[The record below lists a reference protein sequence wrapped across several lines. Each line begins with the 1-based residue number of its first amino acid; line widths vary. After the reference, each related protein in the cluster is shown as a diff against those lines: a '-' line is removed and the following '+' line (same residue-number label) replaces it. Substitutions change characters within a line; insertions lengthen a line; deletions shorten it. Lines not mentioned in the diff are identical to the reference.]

1 MADKIEASVVYE
13 ANGAV
18 VQLWVRD
25 PDLAGKEAVFTLGLQ
40 AQVKRASPVHRSE
53 VLLERRFTLAPGQN
67 RIRLGEVLDRHFVY
81 RGQQLD
87 LLPNARVEIDDGLV
101 FDTKLDLDVGPACKL
116 PPRHDAPEDH
126 ASVHSPRDRFSF
138 IANLRA
144 IPAKSRAIVLWLVIV
159 GLPVIALNAVVGVR
173 DQFVPDSQVWFY
185 DHRGDDGS
193 ESPLMK
199 ALMGSG
205 GVGMALWLAIRRQLQ
220 KYMRFEA
227 RLPVAGQITRGSRC
241 RVADMIEGVAR
252 VPLQQARVRVVAF
265 NREHGQ
271 YTATE
276 GSGKNKRR
284 VTRSF
289 TNNARGLVLYERLL
303 GYVPANMPLA
313 DHLDGEVDFTS
324 LFDALYPPWMLGGT
338 HGLSIRIEAQFLHPD
353 YVDHEVELDPGQL
366 DEDEFHH
373 RK

>member
-1 MADKIEASVVYE
+1 
-13 ANGAV
+13 
-18 VQLWVRD
+18 
-25 PDLAGKEAVFTLGLQ
+25 
-40 AQVKRASPVHRSE
+40 
-53 VLLERRFTLAPGQN
+53 
-67 RIRLGEVLDRHFVY
+67 
-81 RGQQLD
+81 
-87 LLPNARVEIDDGLV
+87 
-101 FDTKLDLDVGPACKL
+101 
-116 PPRHDAPEDH
+116 
-126 ASVHSPRDRFSF
+126 VHSPRDRFSF

-276 GSGKNKRR
+276 GSGKNKRF
-284 VTRSF
+284 VTGGVVSSLGKGIASASLGAILE
-289 TNNARGLVLYERLL
+289 ARGLASR
-303 GYVPANMPLA
+303 
-313 DHLDGEVDFTS
+313 
-324 LFDALYPPWMLGGT
+324 
-338 HGLSIRIEAQFLHPD
+338 
-353 YVDHEVELDPGQL
+353 
-366 DEDEFHH
+366 
-373 RK
+373 